1 MRSCR
6 RSCSW
11 ALVTLFC
18 GGLAPLATAQTAPDG
33 PPRYRAVLD
42 NGLVL
47 LFRPNPG
54 SLTLATCCFIKTSA
68 RVETRET
75 AGLRQL
81 AQMAALDITDASGR
95 TLEER
100 VAAQGM
106 VMTQQLTADYMETLI
121 QGMSDQ
127 LEVALGFT
135 RELFA
140 EPSVSV
146 QRLRLRQAS
155 ALREVAA
162 RRELAET
169 VAFDRAVEHL
179 YHGTPCAWPPVG
191 TPAIGNLQPRQVQD
205 FWRLRVVPNNA
216 VLAVSGP
223 LSWEACRE
231 TVQTVLGGMLPRQV
245 PPEPTLERP
254 QTERAT
260 VVYEPWNGSAAVVL
274 AAAACP
280 GPGSDAFPPVAVLN
294 AVLAGG
300 EGSRLFRALRDAH
313 GWVYSV
319 SQELMP
325 SNICGL
331 VAVRASC
338 APERASQVLRTMQ
351 AEFSRLGSESPSD
364 AEIERAKAY
373 LTSSYVLGH
382 QRNAEVAHFLGLFEV
397 LVPRRPGTDLPKLLA
412 GVTTAQVAQAAT
424 SLLSRVV
431 WVQVGGEQPG

>member
-1 MRSCR
+1 MVPF
-6 RSCSW
+6 
-11 ALVTLFC
+11 AA
-18 GGLAPLATAQTAPDG
+18 APATAAG
-33 PPRYRAVLD
+33 PERYRAVLD

-47 LFRPNPG
+47 LFRPNPS
-54 SLTLATCCFIKTSA
+54 SLTLATCCLVKASA

-106 VMTQQLTADYMETLI
+106 VITQQLTADYMETLV
-121 QGMSDQ
+121 QGMADQ
-127 LEVALGFT
+127 LEAALAVT

-146 QRLRLRQAS
+146 PRLRLRQAA
-155 ALREVAA
+155 ALRQVAA

-169 VAFDRAVEHL
+169 VAFDRALEHL
-179 YHGTPCAWPPVG
+179 YRGTSCAWPSVG
-191 TPAIGNLQPRQVQD
+191 TVAIGSLQPRQVED

-223 LSWEACRE
+223 MTWEQCQAA
-231 TVQTVLGGMLPRQV
+231 VQTAWGGILPRQV
-245 PPEPTLERP
+245 PPEPTSGRP
-254 QTERAT
+254 ETGRVT
-260 VVYEPWNGSAAVVL
+260 VVYEPWRGATAVVL

-280 GPGSDAFPPVAVLN
+280 GAESDAFPPSAVLN

-331 VAVRASC
+331 AAVQAVC
-338 APERASQVLRTMQ
+338 APDQASQVFRAMQ
-351 AEFSRLGSESPSD
+351 AEFSRLRAEPPTE

-382 QRNAEVAHFLGLFEV
+382 QRNVEVAHYLGLFEV
-397 LVPRRPGTDLPKLLA
+397 LVPSRPGTDLPKLLS
-412 GVTTAQVAQAAT
+412 GVTSAQVAQAAT
-424 SLLSRVV
+424 AFLSRMV
-431 WVQVGGEQPG
+431 WVQVGGERPG